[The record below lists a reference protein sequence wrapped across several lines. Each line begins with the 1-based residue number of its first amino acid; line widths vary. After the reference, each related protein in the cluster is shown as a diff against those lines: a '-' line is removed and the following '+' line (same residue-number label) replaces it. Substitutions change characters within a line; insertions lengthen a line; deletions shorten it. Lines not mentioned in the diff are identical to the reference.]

1 MMQLHPNTGL
11 FQRLR
16 DDVAF
21 LRGAVRTLRLT
32 TPIARQPGR
41 TFLDVVDEV
50 AGRHGDKPALV
61 CDHESLT
68 YRALV
73 ERSCRYARWALAQ
86 GLGKGDVVA
95 LMMANRPEYVAIWL
109 GITRA
114 GATVALLN
122 TNLAGPALAHCIDVV
137 APRHAIAAA
146 DLVDTLTS
154 SAPWR
159 KATPLVWIHGAKSRA
174 ATGAATGAATV
185 ADGRSESC
193 RYPRIDEMVA
203 NFDGG
208 PLSAAERPA
217 LTIEDQALFIYTSGT
232 TGLPKAANIN
242 HFRLMLLS
250 LGFAGVMDAR
260 PDDRMYDCLPMHH
273 TSGGVCAIGAML
285 AVGGTVVIREKFSA
299 REFWDDVVRHRC
311 TLFMYIGELCRYLVN
326 SPPHP
331 LERAHRLRL
340 ACGNGL
346 RADVWPAFKER
357 FAIPAIMEFYGATE
371 GNVVLFN
378 FEGRP
383 GAVGR
388 IPWYL
393 KKTFPTAILRFD
405 IEKEAPFRN
414 ARGFC
419 EEAAPGEAGEAVG
432 RIFKDPAKPA
442 SRFEGYSDAAESE
455 RKMLRDVFVP
465 GDCWFRTGDLMRR
478 DADGY
483 YYFIDRIGDT
493 YRWKGENVS
502 TTQVGEILCSF
513 DGILEANVYGVTV
526 PGYDGRAGMAAVVCE
541 PDIDLQALR
550 SYLAARLPDYARP
563 VFLRIRG
570 EIEVT
575 ATFKQRKI
583 DLVKEGFDPAR
594 IGDALYVDDPES
606 RAFRPLDHAL
616 YRRIVAGEV
625 RL

>member
-1 MMQLHPNTGL
+1 MQLHPNSGL
-11 FQRLR
+11 FRRLR
-16 DDVAF
+16 DDLAF
-21 LRGAVRTLRLT
+21 LRGVMRTLQVT
-32 TPIARQPGR
+32 TPIARHPAR
-41 TFLDVVDEV
+41 TFADVVDDV
-50 AGRHGDKPALV
+50 ASRHGDQPALLSGG
-61 CDHESLT
+61 ESLT

-73 ERSCRYARWALAQ
+73 ERSRRYARWALAQ

-95 LMMANRPEYVAIWL
+95 LMMGNRPEYVAIWL
-109 GITRA
+109 GLTRA
-114 GATVALLN
+114 GTTVALLN
-122 TNLAGPALAHCIDVV
+122 TNLAGPALAHCVDVV

-146 DLVDTLTS
+146 DLVDTLAS

-159 KATPLVWIHGAKSRA
+159 KAAPQIWIHGEKAVA
-174 ATGAATGAATV
+174 AMGAATSANGCN
-185 ADGRSESC
+185 ESC
-193 RYPRIDEMVA
+193 HYPRIDETVA

-208 PLSAAERPA
+208 PLAAAERPA

-285 AVGGTVVIREKFSA
+285 TVGGTVVIREKFSA

-326 SPPHP
+326 SAPHS

-346 RADVWPAFKER
+346 RADVWPAFKQR
-357 FAIPAIMEFYGATE
+357 FAIPAILEFYAATE
-371 GNVVLFN
+371 GNVALFN

-383 GAVGR
+383 GAVGH

-405 IEKEAPFRN
+405 VEKEAPFRN
-414 ARGFC
+414 MRGFC
-419 EEAAPGEAGEAVG
+419 EDAMLGEVGEAAG
-432 RIFKDPAKPA
+432 RILNDPAKPA

-455 RKMLRDVFVP
+455 RKILRDVFVP

-493 YRWKGENVS
+493 FRWKGENVS
-502 TTQVGEILCSF
+502 TTQVAEILCSF
-513 DGILEANVYGVTV
+513 DGILEANVFGVAV

-541 PDIDLQALR
+541 PDIDLLALR
-550 SYLAARLPDYARP
+550 SHLAARLPDYARP

-583 DLVKEGFDPAR
+583 ALVKEGFDPAR

-606 RAFRPLDHAL
+606 RAFRPLDQAL
-616 YRRIVAGEV
+616 YGRIVAGEV